1 MSPQVSEIANL
12 PLQERISFRLQKIG
26 TLLTVQAGSIL
37 KTKGNLTLNQWRLMT
52 FLKEREEGTVSE
64 LIRMSALDKATMS
77 RTVSDL
83 TKRGMIEAKVKSED
97 RRSTK
102 LSLTALGH
110 EHLALTEPAMK
121 QRQIDLIEALTRE
134 ERETLFRVLDKLEQV
149 ITKPDKEI

>member
-1 MSPQVSEIANL
+1 MSPYVSEINSL

-37 KTKGNLTLNQWRLMT
+37 KTSGNLTLNQWRLLT
-52 FLKEREEGTVSE
+52 FLNERKEGSVSE

-77 RTVSDL
+77 RTVADL
-83 TKRGMIEAKVKSED
+83 TKRGLIEAKVSAQD

-102 LSLTALGH
+102 LTLTALGR

-121 QRQIDLIEALTRE
+121 QRQIDLIEALTQE
-134 ERETLFRVLDKLEQV
+134 ERATLFRVLDKLERV
-149 ITKPDKEI
+149 ITKPDKET